1 MELVRSLPFRILK
14 SAAHLA
20 VAQTETIIFSFILGC
35 TMLPHHQKERQ
46 QKEQMHPCL
55 IYIAVCVPTAIDRET
70 HKLLVK
76 LAAY

>member
-1 MELVRSLPFRILK
+1 
-14 SAAHLA
+14 
-20 VAQTETIIFSFILGC
+20 
-35 TMLPHHQKERQ
+35 MLPHHQKERQ